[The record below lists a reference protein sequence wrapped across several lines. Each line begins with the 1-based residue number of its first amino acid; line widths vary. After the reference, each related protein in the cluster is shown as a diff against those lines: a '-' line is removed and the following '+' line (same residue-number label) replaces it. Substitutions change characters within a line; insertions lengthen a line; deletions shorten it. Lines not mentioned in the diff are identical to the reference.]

1 MKGAKELLLY
11 VARFRADYRTKHLKI
26 FTVFGQHQ
34 KHFGAFAFPMI
45 ERGILFEKIS
55 TKIKQKTIESVRQ
68 NIKNEYK

>member
-1 MKGAKELLLY
+1 
-11 VARFRADYRTKHLKI
+11 
-26 FTVFGQHQ
+26 
-34 KHFGAFAFPMI
+34 MI